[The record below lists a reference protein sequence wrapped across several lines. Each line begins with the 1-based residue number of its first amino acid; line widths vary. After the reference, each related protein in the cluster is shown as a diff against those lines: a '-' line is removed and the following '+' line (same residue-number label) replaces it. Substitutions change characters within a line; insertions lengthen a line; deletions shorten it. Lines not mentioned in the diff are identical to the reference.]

1 MTFTEEFEK
10 LKLEEFEEYP
20 VAFGITFTP
29 RNSGIAAAMLGLL
42 GSLYLLFN
50 WVMPAY
56 NTLQQLQTDAANKQ
70 QLVDQQKSR
79 LEFSEFQ
86 KIEGQL
92 QQKKAIKQKILSL
105 FAKEKDLSTIL
116 LDVSNIFKSRD
127 VKLVSFQ
134 PQGLEPVVISD
145 GSLGSEVN
153 KKLKRHTFNVK
164 MEGNYAKTQ
173 EVIRDLE
180 RLRPLILLNSLNT
193 QMEKEG
199 STVKVVSTGNNK
211 ATIERQG
218 DQPVTTTFLLDV
230 IIPLSAEEL
239 AKLAPPPP
247 AEGQPP
253 AKDQPPA
260 SPPQ

>member
-1 MTFTEEFEK
+1 MTFNEEFEK

-20 VAFGITFTP
+20 IAFGITFTP
-29 RNSGIAAAMLGLL
+29 RNSGIAAAVVGLL

-56 NTLQQLQTDAANKQ
+56 NTWQQLQTDAANKKQ
-70 QLVDQQKSR
+70 MVDQQKSR

-86 KIEGQL
+86 KIESQL
-92 QQKKAIKQKILSL
+92 QQQKAIEQKILSL
-105 FAKEKDLSTIL
+105 FAKERDLSTIL

-134 PQGLEPVVISD
+134 PQGLEPVVVSD

-153 KKLKRHTFNVK
+153 NKLKRQTFNVK
-164 MEGNYAKTQ
+164 MEGSYAKTN

-180 RLRPLILLNSLNT
+180 RLQPLILLNSLNT
-193 QMEKEG
+193 QVDKEG
-199 STVKVVSTGNNK
+199 STVKVVSTSKNK
-211 ATIERQG
+211 ATIVPQG
-218 DQPVTTTFLLDV
+218 DKPVTTTFLLDV
-230 IIPLSAEEL
+230 IIPLNAEEL

-253 AKDQPPA
+253 A

>member
-1 MTFTEEFEK
+1 MTFNEEFEK

-20 VAFGITFTP
+20 IAFGITFTP
-29 RNSGIAAAMLGLL
+29 RNSGIAAAVVGLL

-56 NTLQQLQTDAANKQ
+56 NTWQQLQTDAANKKQ
-70 QLVDQQKSR
+70 MVDQQKSR

-86 KIEGQL
+86 KIESQL
-92 QQKKAIKQKILSL
+92 QQQKAIEQKILSL
-105 FAKEKDLSTIL
+105 FAKERDLSTIL

-127 VKLVSFQ
+127 VKLVS
-134 PQGLEPVVISD
+134 
-145 GSLGSEVN
+145 
-153 KKLKRHTFNVK
+153 KRQTFNVK
-164 MEGNYAKTQ
+164 MEGSYAKTH

-180 RLRPLILLNSLNT
+180 RLQPLILLNSLNT
-193 QMEKEG
+193 QVDKEG
-199 STVKVVSTGNNK
+199 STVKVVSTSKNK
-211 ATIERQG
+211 ATIVPQG
-218 DQPVTTTFLLDV
+218 DKPVTTTFLLDV
-230 IIPLSAEEL
+230 IIPLNAEEL

-253 AKDQPPA
+253 A